1 MAVKNV
7 RSGRSYQP
15 CPPDGGWGWL
25 VVFGSFMLHVIADG
39 IIYSFGL
46 FYYELDKHFG
56 ESKTATSM
64 VVSIMNGT
72 TYCIGPIASAL
83 TIKFGC
89 RIVTIVGAIFASL
102 GFFLSTFATNIFTLY
117 GTIGICAGFGFGL
130 MYLPAIVI
138 VTSYFEKRRAFA
150 TGIAVCGSG
159 IGTAIMSPLIE
170 YIINLYGWK
179 GAMLIISALLI
190 NCTIFGA
197 LFKPVPLTLTPSS
210 SSIPPIDISTTIDT
224 IQTSNSNQHSNRITN
239 DDDDNDNQIELN
251 NESMLICLENS
262 KSLQQQQSS
271 MEIHTQKSTTGE
283 ESLNNDNDDFIV
295 KQRSYSFTPGFLY
308 REDSFYSGSL
318 MNINNNKSDGKFSN
332 STSNNNHYRMERINK
347 HKTNSDCYL
356 FKKFNF
362 PDEIKENFCEMI
374 DLSLMRNEIFLIFS
388 VSNFLTSIGYH
399 IPFIFLKD
407 WIVDNRIGSPQE
419 TGFFTSIIGLF
430 STISRLV
437 FGYISDHSFVNRLWL
452 YTISVTFCGIVIIS
466 NTVATTYKLLAIFC
480 AFFGITCGTYVSL
493 TSVVLVDLLSLE
505 KLTNAFGLILLFQ
518 GVASILGPLFIG
530 FIYDLSG
537 AYDTGFLVI
546 GSLVTLSGLML
557 ILIPICNHFK
567 SLKKLFLY

>member
-1 MAVKNV
+1 
-7 RSGRSYQP
+7 
-15 CPPDGGWGWL
+15 
-25 VVFGSFMLHVIADG
+25 
-39 IIYSFGL
+39 
-46 FYYELDKHFG
+46 
-56 ESKTATSM
+56 
-64 VVSIMNGT
+64 MN
-72 TYCIGPIASAL
+72 S
-83 TIKFGC
+83 
-89 RIVTIVGAIFASL
+89 
-102 GFFLSTFATNIFTLY
+102 
-117 GTIGICAGFGFGL
+117 
-130 MYLPAIVI
+130 

-239 DDDDNDNQIELN
+239 DDDNDNQIELN

-283 ESLNNDNDDFIV
+283 ESLNDDDFIV

-332 STSNNNHYRMERINK
+332 STNNNNNHYRMERINK

-480 AFFGITCGTYVSL
+480 AFFGITCGMFFGFLIDFRLILQKNSFLLIFKTGTYVSL

-530 FIYDLSG
+530 
-537 AYDTGFLVI
+537 
-546 GSLVTLSGLML
+546 
-557 ILIPICNHFK
+557 
-567 SLKKLFLY
+567 

>member
-1 MAVKNV
+1 
-7 RSGRSYQP
+7 
-15 CPPDGGWGWL
+15 
-25 VVFGSFMLHVIADG
+25 
-39 IIYSFGL
+39 
-46 FYYELDKHFG
+46 
-56 ESKTATSM
+56 
-64 VVSIMNGT
+64 
-72 TYCIGPIASAL
+72 
-83 TIKFGC
+83 
-89 RIVTIVGAIFASL
+89 
-102 GFFLSTFATNIFTLY
+102 
-117 GTIGICAGFGFGL
+117 
-130 MYLPAIVI
+130 
-138 VTSYFEKRRAFA
+138 
-150 TGIAVCGSG
+150 
-159 IGTAIMSPLIE
+159 MSPLIE

-239 DDDDNDNQIELN
+239 DDDNDNQIELN

-271 MEIHTQKSTTGE
+271 IEIHTQKSTTGE
-283 ESLNNDNDDFIV
+283 ESSNDDDFIV

-332 STSNNNHYRMERINK
+332 STNNNNNHYRMERINK

-374 DLSLMRNEIFLIFS
+374 DLSLMRNQIFLIFS

-480 AFFGITCGTYVSL
+480 AFFGITCGM
-493 TSVVLVDLLSLE
+493 
-505 KLTNAFGLILLFQ
+505 FF
-518 GVASILGPLFIG
+518 
-530 FIYDLSG
+530 
-537 AYDTGFLVI
+537 GFLI
-546 GSLVTLSGLML
+546 D
-557 ILIPICNHFK
+557 
-567 SLKKLFLY
+567 